1 MKGWYETMLW
11 VISVIN
17 SCTHPVQDIA
27 CRKLV
32 RNYLSMYEKQLGG
45 YNGDLYRATES
56 KLRLAIDENR
66 YNRIVQL
73 TKKD

>member
-1 MKGWYETMLW
+1 MKGWSDTKLW
-11 VISVIN
+11 VISVID

-45 YNGDLYRATES
+45 LSGDLYHATEN
-56 KLRLAIDENR
+56 RFRIAIEENR
-66 YNRIVQL
+66 DQRLLKL
-73 TKKD
+73 TKND